1 MQTQVLLRTREKLAL
16 LEQRLNDLENRPA
29 ATPGSS
35 SSKNGPLGPVLR
47 WLNGRLPPD
56 YSPATVQFI
65 ALAKPF
71 TMFFIHIA
79 DNGLKINWLA
89 LGVHSGETPRQK
101 SKFFIEYI
109 SLWFM
114 RILLQ
119 RWMF

>member
-1 MQTQVLLRTREKLAL
+1 MTSKTARR
-16 LEQRLNDLENRPA
+16 RRRA
-29 ATPGSS
+29 AK
-35 SSKNGPLGPVLR
+35 SSKNGPLGARFAFGLM
-47 WLNGRLPPD
+47 GGFRLTTHL
-56 YSPATVQFI
+56 ATVQFI

-89 LGVHSGETPRQK
+89 LACILAKLRAKK

>member
-1 MQTQVLLRTREKLAL
+1 MTSKTARQRRLA
-16 LEQRLNDLENRPA
+16 A
-29 ATPGSS
+29 KS
-35 SSKNGPLGPVLR
+35 SSKKRALRGPFAFGLVGGFRRAVYLT
-47 WLNGRLPPD
+47 
-56 YSPATVQFI
+56 AVQFI

-71 TMFFIHIA
+71 TMLFIHIA

-89 LGVHSGETPRQK
+89 LRVHSGETPRQK
-101 SKFFIEYI
+101 IKFFIEYI